1 MSDSVF
7 TQLLD
12 LACGAFLLTA
22 VVVLWR
28 RELAVIV
35 DVFAL
40 QGVALATVPLLIGW
54 HEGRWDLAA
63 VAAGIAVLRA
73 GILPHLM
80 RRALT
85 ATTAPPHADE
95 DEDEDEASYGT
106 YGTNRTASWDRTDGP
121 HGPERTDPTDGAH
134 RYRADAGE
142 ARETQPLVN
151 VAASLLTAALLT
163 LLAYAVSR
171 PLIALDPS
179 PATRAL
185 PVGLAVVLIGFFVLT
200 TRRRALS
207 QVVGFLLLDNGIT
220 ATAFLAT
227 SGVPL
232 IVELGVSF
240 DVLLAVLVLQILTT
254 RMRTAFGTTDLDD
267 LRELHD

>member
-1 MSDSVF
+1 MSDGLF

-12 LACGAFLLTA
+12 LACGAFLLAA
-22 VVVLWR
+22 VIVLWR
-28 RELAVIV
+28 RELAAIV
-35 DVFAL
+35 RDFAF
-40 QGVALATVPLLIGW
+40 QGVALAAIAVLLGA
-54 HEGRWDLAA
+54 HEERWDLVA
-63 VAAGIAVLRA
+63 VGLGVGVLRA
-73 GILPHLM
+73 GVLPYLM
-80 RRALT
+80 RRALAALT
-85 ATTAPPHADE
+85 ADRQR
-95 DEDEDEASYGT
+95 YGT
-106 YGTNRTASWDRTDGP
+106 G
-121 HGPERTDPTDGAH
+121 GA
-134 RYRADAGE
+134 E
-142 ARETQPLVN
+142 TRETQPLVN

-163 LLAYAVSR
+163 LLAYAVAR
-171 PLIALDPS
+171 PLTVLDPT

-185 PVGLAVVLIGFFVLT
+185 PVGLAVVLIGFFVLV
-200 TRRRALS
+200 TRRRALA

-254 RMRTAFGTTDLDD
+254 RMREAFGTTDIDD

>member
-1 MSDSVF
+1 MNGGLY

-12 LACGAFLLTA
+12 LACGAFLLAA
-22 VVVLWR
+22 VLVLWR

-35 DVFAL
+35 RVFAL
-40 QGVALATVPLLIGW
+40 QGVALAALAVLLGA
-54 HEGRWDLAA
+54 HEQRWDLIG
-63 VAAGIAVLRA
+63 VGIGVGVLRA
-73 GILPHLM
+73 GLVPHLM

-85 ATTAPPHADE
+85 VLSAD
-95 DEDEDEASYGT
+95 
-106 YGTNRTASWDRTDGP
+106 P
-121 HGPERTDPTDGAH
+121 AH
-134 RYRADAGE
+134 RE
-142 ARETQPLVN
+142 EVRETQPLVN

-163 LLAYAVSR
+163 LLAYAVAR
-171 PLIALDPS
+171 PLTALNPT

-185 PVGLAVVLIGFFVLT
+185 PVGLAVVLIGFFVLV
-200 TRRRALS
+200 TRRRALA

-220 ATAFLAT
+220 ATALLAT

-254 RMRTAFGTTDLDD
+254 RMREAFGTTDLDD
-267 LRELHD
+267 LRELHDQ

>member
-1 MSDSVF
+1 MSGGLY

-12 LACGAFLLTA
+12 LACGAFLLAA
-22 VVVLWR
+22 VIVLWR
-28 RELAVIV
+28 RELAAIV
-35 DVFAL
+35 RVFAL
-40 QGVALATVPLLIGW
+40 QGIALAAMAVLLGA
-54 HEGRWDLAA
+54 HEQRWDL
-63 VAAGIAVLRA
+63 VGVGIGIGVLRA
-73 GILPHLM
+73 GVLPYLM

-85 ATTAPPHADE
+85 AP
-95 DEDEDEASYGT
+95 
-106 YGTNRTASWDRTDGP
+106 
-121 HGPERTDPTDGAH
+121 
-134 RYRADAGE
+134 AGE
-142 ARETQPLVN
+142 RRRYGDGGAETRETQPLVN

-163 LLAYAVSR
+163 LLAYAVAR
-171 PLIALDPS
+171 PLTELNPT

-185 PVGLAVVLIGFFVLT
+185 PVGLAVVLIGFFVLV
-200 TRRRALS
+200 TRRRALA

-254 RMRTAFGTTDLDD
+254 RMREAFGTTDIDD

>member
-1 MSDSVF
+1 MSGGLY

-12 LACGAFLLTA
+12 LACGGFLLAA
-22 VVVLWR
+22 VIVLWR
-28 RELAVIV
+28 RELASIIR
-35 DVFAL
+35 VFAL
-40 QGVALATVPLLIGW
+40 QGVALAAIAVLLGA
-54 HEGRWDLAA
+54 HEGRGDL
-63 VAAGIAVLRA
+63 VGVGLGVGVLRA
-73 GILPHLM
+73 GLLPFLM

-85 ATTAPPHADE
+85 VIDAD
-95 DEDEDEASYGT
+95 
-106 YGTNRTASWDRTDGP
+106 RR
-121 HGPERTDPTDGAH
+121 
-134 RYRADAGE
+134 RYSVAVTE
-142 ARETQPLVN
+142 TRETQPLVN

-163 LLAYAVSR
+163 LLAYAAAR
-171 PLIALDPS
+171 PLTELHAT

-185 PVGLAVVLIGFFVLT
+185 PVGLAVVLIGFFVLV
-200 TRRRALS
+200 TRRRALA

-220 ATAFLAT
+220 ATALLAT

-254 RMRTAFGTTDLDD
+254 RVREAFGTTDIDD

>member
-1 MSDSVF
+1 MSDGLY

-12 LACGAFLLTA
+12 LACGAFLLAA
-22 VVVLWR
+22 VIVLWR
-28 RELAVIV
+28 RELAAIV
-35 DVFAL
+35 RVFAL
-40 QGVALATVPLLIGW
+40 QGIALAAIAVLLGA
-54 HEGRWDLAA
+54 HEERWDL
-63 VAAGIAVLRA
+63 VGVGIGVGVLRA
-73 GILPHLM
+73 GVLPYLM

-85 ATTAPPHADE
+85 TLT
-95 DEDEDEASYGT
+95 G
-106 YGTNRTASWDRTDGP
+106 DR
-121 HGPERTDPTDGAH
+121 AH
-134 RYRADAGE
+134 SE
-142 ARETQPLVN
+142 EVRETQPLVN

-163 LLAYAVSR
+163 LLAYAVAR
-171 PLIALDPS
+171 PLTALNPT

-185 PVGLAVVLIGFFVLT
+185 PVGLAVVLIGFFVLV
-200 TRRRALS
+200 TRRRALA

-254 RMRTAFGTTDLDD
+254 RMREAFGTTDIDD